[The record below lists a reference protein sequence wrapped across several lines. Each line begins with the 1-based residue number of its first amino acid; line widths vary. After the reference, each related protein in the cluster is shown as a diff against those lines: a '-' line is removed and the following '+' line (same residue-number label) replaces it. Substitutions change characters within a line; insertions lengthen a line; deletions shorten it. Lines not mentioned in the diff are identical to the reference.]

1 MRTTRNSQTTRRG
14 VELRLVGDNDEG
26 LGALPVGQQHV
37 VDPGVDG
44 GDLGA
49 EVTPDALNL
58 GMHETPHSEEHADPG
73 EHRGDHVLVHREQ
86 CTSEERRSA
95 ERRSSGLV
103 RSPETL
109 PGAAV

>member
-1 MRTTRNSQTTRRG
+1 MRP
-14 VELRLVGDNDEG
+14 VGDDDEG

-37 VDPGVDG
+37 VDPGIDG

-49 EVTPDALNL
+49 EVTPDALHL
-58 GMHETPHSEEHADPG
+58 GMHETPHHEEHADPG
-73 EHRGDHVLVHREQ
+73 EYRGDHVLVYREQ

-95 ERRSSGLV
+95 QRRSSELV
-103 RSPETL
+103 KSPETL